1 LLILIKSFTVTLLN
15 PHLQLFPFP
24 GLGFEVKEA
33 CETVVVVVVPV
44 GKSRIEGESM
54 RVP

>member
-1 LLILIKSFTVTLLN
+1 LLN
-15 PHLQLFPFP
+15 PHLQFFAFP
-24 GLGFEVKEA
+24 GLGCEVKEA
-33 CETVVVVVVPV
+33 FETVVVVVVVVVVPV

>member
-1 LLILIKSFTVTLLN
+1 LLN
-15 PHLQLFPFP
+15 PHLQFFAFP

-33 CETVVVVVVPV
+33 FETVVVVVVVVPV

>member
-1 LLILIKSFTVTLLN
+1 LLN
-15 PHLQLFPFP
+15 PHLQFFAFP
-24 GLGFEVKEA
+24 GLGCEVKEA
-33 CETVVVVVVPV
+33 FETVVVVVVVPV

>member
-1 LLILIKSFTVTLLN
+1 
-15 PHLQLFPFP
+15 LFAFP

-33 CETVVVVVVPV
+33 CETVVVVVVVPV

>member
-1 LLILIKSFTVTLLN
+1 
-15 PHLQLFPFP
+15 LFAFP

-33 CETVVVVVVPV
+33 CETVVVVVVVVVPV

>member
-1 LLILIKSFTVTLLN
+1 LLN
-15 PHLQLFPFP
+15 PHLQFFAFP
-24 GLGFEVKEA
+24 GLGCEVKEA
-33 CETVVVVVVPV
+33 FETVVVVVVVVVPV